1 MQWKSTGPKTTFELS
16 KLIFSCY
23 YVTRD
28 SCSLYPFL
36 LYQKEQLG
44 NSAKYLIF
52 DSHDGDLEQVY
63 DDDRN
68 YFLDEISL

>member
-1 MQWKSTGPKTTFELS
+1 MGPKTTSELS

-23 YVTRD
+23 CVTRD

-44 NSAKYLIF
+44 HSAKYLIF

-68 YFLDEISL
+68 DFLDEISL